1 MSTQWTVDDVRDAL
15 TDGLNRVF
23 DNRGKELKPQY
34 PMYLRELK
42 SDTGIYID
50 QDYASFGMTQ
60 RKKEYTGFQ
69 YDTPVFGD
77 KITLEAKG
85 YGLATLISLE
95 TLILMAKKPH
105 GDWSASEFTNYK
117 NITKRFA
124 DSSLQRREKLSANI
138 FLQGTSTTATD
149 EWIGAG
155 RDGVALFG
163 THSTMKNPVSSFSN
177 VRTAA
182 SLDQDEIGQ
191 MVLQI
196 MTAPSPEGFPRGM
209 GNTLLL
215 ECGVEQMFRAY
226 EVIKTTKVPD
236 SAENNENYL
245 NQFKF
250 QIHVNQHLDD
260 SNLFA
265 LVDKEQS
272 DIVYFEP
279 VGDTFN
285 SDKDF
290 ETGAQRISVYHQFLP
305 AFLSP
310 YGASLNPGL

>member
-1 MSTQWTVDDVRDAL
+1 MAQWIVDDVRTML

-23 DNRGKELKPQY
+23 DLRGKELKPQF
-34 PMYLRELK
+34 PTFLRELK

-50 QDYASFGMTQ
+50 QDVASFGMTQ
-60 RKKEYTGFQ
+60 RKRENEGFP

-85 YGLATLISLE
+85 YGLAFLVSLE
-95 TLILMAKKPH
+95 TMILMAKKPQ
-105 GDWSASEFTNYK
+105 GDFSSAEFINYK
-117 NITKRFA
+117 NVTSKFK

-138 FLQGTSTTATD
+138 FLKGTTTAATD
-149 EWIGAG
+149 DYIGAG

-163 THSTMKNPVSSFSN
+163 THTTKKNPASTWSN
-177 VRTAA
+177 VRGAA
-182 SLDQDEIGQ
+182 SLDQAELGQ

-209 GNTLLL
+209 GNSLVL
-215 ECGVEQMFRAY
+215 EVGVNQMFRAY

-245 NQFKF
+245 NQFNF
-250 QIHVNQHLDD
+250 QVHVNQHLGA

-265 LVDKEQS
+265 LIDKTQS
-272 DIVYFEP
+272 DLIYFEP

-290 ETGAQRISVYHQFLP
+290 ETGGQRISVYHQFLP
-305 AFLSP
+305 AFLSA
-310 YGASLNPGL
+310 YGCTLNPGL

>member
-1 MSTQWTVDDVRDAL
+1 MSQWTTGDVRDML

-23 DNRGKELKPQY
+23 DNRGKKLAAQY

-42 SDTGIYID
+42 SETGIYID
-50 QDYASFGMTQ
+50 QNVASFGMTQ
-60 RKKEYTGFQ
+60 RKRENEGFT

-77 KITLEAKG
+77 RLTLEARG
-85 YGLATLISLE
+85 YGLAFLVSYE
-95 TLILMAKKPH
+95 TLVLMAKKPH
-105 GDWSASEFTNYK
+105 GDFSAQEFVNYK
-117 NITKRFA
+117 NVTQKFR
-124 DSSLQRREKLSANI
+124 DSALQRREKLAANI
-138 FLQGTSTTATD
+138 FLLGNSATATD

-163 THSTMKNPVSSFSN
+163 THSTLKNPTQSFSN
-177 VRTAA
+177 VRTSA
-182 SLDQDEIGQ
+182 SLDQAELAA

-196 MTAPSPEGFPRGM
+196 MTAPSEEGFPRGM
-209 GNTLLL
+209 GNNLVL
-215 ECGVEQMFRAY
+215 EVGVNQMFRAH

-236 SAENNENYL
+236 SAENNDNYL
-245 NQFKF
+245 NQFNFK
-250 QIHVNQHLDD
+250 IHVNQHLGS

-265 LVDKEQS
+265 LIDKDQS
-272 DIVYFEP
+272 DLVYLEP

-290 ETGAQRISVYHQFLP
+290 ETGGQRISVYHQFLP

-310 YGASLNPGL
+310 YGAALNPGL